1 MKNAIKLLSLLLLA
15 IQFVFAITINTFS
28 IESLESSIVED
39 PIDYGRELPIISSPI
54 SVINIPTRVSFDNT
68 DVLEYT
74 FETDGLQATEI
85 SEGSMEFDV
94 IATDEFGVLDVYAT
108 HSDGTV
114 AKSSVY
120 SYTNENNTYFSD
132 ISQDQA
138 WYDGTQAV

>member
-1 MKNAIKLLSLLLLA
+1 MKKAIKLLSSLLLA

-120 SYTNENNTYFSD
+120 SYTNENNT
-132 ISQDQA
+132 
-138 WYDGTQAV
+138 

>member
-1 MKNAIKLLSLLLLA
+1 MKINKSIVKCICFLTVIMMILGLLPSDC
-15 IQFVFAITINTFS
+15 ITIVT
-28 IESLESSIVED
+28 EA
-39 PIDYGRELPIISSPI
+39 IDSQTNVGAFPIISAPI
-54 SVINIPTRVSFDNT
+54 TNINIPTRVSFDNT